1 MQIARAIENIICFCI
16 LHKKSRKQGSSTAA
30 LSASS
35 HTKPQPVL
43 DETESRDSF
52 EANPSETQ
60 HGGLFLCCKDLARS
74 MAAVMAS
81 MKQPLFSVT
90 RRGQHLGYCSFLQ
103 QCPCASLSYS
113 LTGSEEHPSLCRRFE
128 VLKMQDRPPLAQRLC
143 RHRSTL
149 GTGVSKHQNNLVSH
163 HLPLFQQFL
172 AAAAAQH
179 SRSTCTCRQEL
190 GPAIVWFLQ

>member
-16 LHKKSRKQGSSTAA
+16 LHKKSRKQGYSTAA

-35 HTKPQPVL
+35 HTKPKPVL

-143 RHRSTL
+143 RHRSTFGAPECL
-149 GTGVSKHQNNLVSH
+149 STKTTWCRTIFHFFSNFSQL
-163 HLPLFQQFL
+163 LPHNIVAQL
-172 AAAAAQH
+172 A
-179 SRSTCTCRQEL
+179 
-190 GPAIVWFLQ
+190 PAGKN